1 VLPPTRSRCRFVCF
15 FSSSAAAA
23 AAAAPPPPRALA
35 LRFRFRDP
43 WSERRTS
50 LFSCHGAAVV
60 AGPEDRHWLFCFR
73 SIREEEF
80 DLVERSM
87 RREKE

>member
-1 VLPPTRSRCRFVCF
+1 
-15 FSSSAAAA
+15 
-23 AAAAPPPPRALA
+23 
-35 LRFRFRDP
+35 
-43 WSERRTS
+43 
-50 LFSCHGAAVV
+50 LFSCHGVAVV

-87 RREKE
+87 RRERKNNVGAFFSSFFTEPARMELGVLEVCMFLVCFAMPLDCCFRGFLFSDYS